1 MATKVLIIDDSAVI
15 GMALTM
21 RLKSAGYE
29 AAAVRSGTAG
39 IQEALQNRPD
49 VVVMDVNMPNMDGF
63 EVHRQMQA
71 SPELRNVPVIF
82 LTGDHLEDV
91 MLRAKAAGVKEV
103 LPKLNAPGALAK
115 AIDAAVGTTPHES

>member
-115 AIDAAVGTTPHES
+115 AIDAAVGATPRES